1 MCSTSGLFCLIKQ
14 VDVDAVV
21 VVAVVDDVS
30 VAVVDAAAFLSED
43 VDAVA
48 VISEVVVLV
57 EVLFDL
63 VVVD

>member
-1 MCSTSGLFCLIKQ
+1 MFCLIKQ

-21 VVAVVDDVS
+21 VVPVVAAVI
-30 VAVVDAAAFLSED
+30 SED
-43 VDAVA
+43 VDAAA

-63 VVVD
+63 AGVD